1 MAKNKKTLDKRIE
14 GTIKDAVF
22 YDDGT
27 PPFAYPGTFNQD
39 NATPQVQD
47 VRFRPGNL
55 VQPEDMPEV
64 VVQGSGKSPIVDIL
78 KDRRKEPNWVMKD
91 GKIILPEL
99 NPDEVRALDTMFQE
113 LELGTLD
120 QYTGTLENLMKNV
133 DGKGN
138 PLPFDAPA
146 FSDLIGKAFQPKID
160 EVAEKF
166 TFKELKDAAKKLDSP
181 EFYTRIL
188 KAKPGELSKPVFFR
202 ALVEARL
209 VKSKLDSFTNYMLEN
224 GVNAEN
230 SKVWMD
236 MHARLQLLFTKS
248 GAEVR
253 LAYQKGR
260 IYQEAGKG
268 MFGLEEWEEGMEIL
282 ADNMARYSAGEIPPR
297 EVMEQNLR
305 EYSAISGAQKEY
317 SIKEASKRG
326 PTWWDAIA
334 EVYVNSK
341 LYHPWTLIVNMGGN
355 ATMALFDTIETLNAG
370 LLNRAFGGDFS
381 ETGVHVEEALGTVLS
396 LSRGFN
402 RGLETAGRGVLTG
415 ETIGNAMKIDQRY
428 EGNALSGR
436 LVEGTKMEFL
446 GKPLDYIGTIANVP
460 KHAMIWQDEFTKGVI
475 FDMELG
481 KIAHREKVKV
491 LRRGGTEDD
500 AQAALERILLSP
512 DDEHIKAVESAMA
525 VRTFQNDLPDGIFK
539 NLQKYAQKPG
549 VRFVMPFYKTLV
561 NIFFETSKRN
571 PVLGWAMPSVRK
583 DLSGKNGKYAQQM
596 AISRMGTGVA
606 FAVAAYNLAYDPTRT
621 LEEKPKIVLTGA
633 PPTDKKDLLAYR
645 EGGFIP
651 YSVGVLNEE
660 TGEYTMVN
668 YSKIEPVGRLL
679 AMATDIAT
687 IAQAPTTFTDGEVTM
702 EDLARGFLNAS
713 HTYFTEQPFIDV
725 FSQLDDM
732 FGAGY
737 GTTADKAGTAIVRK
751 LIDIGGSVISPGG
764 RSSKFL
770 PNISEITGAPG
781 SEEERAIVERL
792 NSYIDNYDITN
803 EQYYD
808 PTYTATLFG
817 ILNGSGA
824 TTWEEMYDG
833 DIPVGLNLVYRDVN
847 KFKVNH
853 PAFNTYLED
862 ELMEFGR
869 KRENPTG
876 DLPVAV
882 GRTDSELVYNY
893 LLGTGLLFE
902 ESGRKLSSGL
912 SLTNDERNAYMRY
925 LNEDEDGDGESD
937 YLVAMRNEIS
947 QSDFLD
953 LGQKYDYQGN
963 QTGREE
969 QKARLSNLRTEFR
982 SKAEQKLLADPNFIR
997 LADRHYS
1004 SINAP
1009 TTVGNIRKV
1018 D

>member
-1 MAKNKKTLDKRIE
+1 
-14 GTIKDAVF
+14 
-22 YDDGT
+22 
-27 PPFAYPGTFNQD
+27 
-39 NATPQVQD
+39 
-47 VRFRPGNL
+47 
-55 VQPEDMPEV
+55 
-64 VVQGSGKSPIVDIL
+64 
-78 KDRRKEPNWVMKD
+78 
-91 GKIILPEL
+91 
-99 NPDEVRALDTMFQE
+99 
-113 LELGTLD
+113 
-120 QYTGTLENLMKNV
+120 
-133 DGKGN
+133 
-138 PLPFDAPA
+138 
-146 FSDLIGKAFQPKID
+146 
-160 EVAEKF
+160 
-166 TFKELKDAAKKLDSP
+166 
-181 EFYTRIL
+181 
-188 KAKPGELSKPVFFR
+188 
-202 ALVEARL
+202 
-209 VKSKLDSFTNYMLEN
+209 
-224 GVNAEN
+224 
-230 SKVWMD
+230 
-236 MHARLQLLFTKS
+236 
-248 GAEVR
+248 
-253 LAYQKGR
+253 
-260 IYQEAGKG
+260 
-268 MFGLEEWEEGMEIL
+268 
-282 ADNMARYSAGEIPPR
+282 
-297 EVMEQNLR
+297 
-305 EYSAISGAQKEY
+305 
-317 SIKEASKRG
+317 
-326 PTWWDAIA
+326 
-334 EVYVNSK
+334 
-341 LYHPWTLIVNMGGN
+341 
-355 ATMALFDTIETLNAG
+355 
-370 LLNRAFGGDFS
+370 
-381 ETGVHVEEALGTVLS
+381 
-396 LSRGFN
+396 
-402 RGLETAGRGVLTG
+402 
-415 ETIGNAMKIDQRY
+415 
-428 EGNALSGR
+428 
-436 LVEGTKMEFL
+436 
-446 GKPLDYIGTIANVP
+446 
-460 KHAMIWQDEFTKGVI
+460 
-475 FDMELG
+475 
-481 KIAHREKVKV
+481 
-491 LRRGGTEDD
+491 
-500 AQAALERILLSP
+500 
-512 DDEHIKAVESAMA
+512 
-525 VRTFQNDLPDGIFK
+525 
-539 NLQKYAQKPG
+539 
-549 VRFVMPFYKTLV
+549 
-561 NIFFETSKRN
+561 
-571 PVLGWAMPSVRK
+571 
-583 DLSGKNGKYAQQM
+583 
-596 AISRMGTGVA
+596 
-606 FAVAAYNLAYDPTRT
+606 
-621 LEEKPKIVLTGA
+621 
-633 PPTDKKDLLAYR
+633 
-645 EGGFIP
+645 
-651 YSVGVLNEE
+651 
-660 TGEYTMVN
+660 
-668 YSKIEPVGRLL
+668 
-679 AMATDIAT
+679 MATDIVK
-687 IAQAPTTFTDGEVTM
+687 IAQAPKTFSDGEVTM